1 MITTSEQF
9 DFSIQQLDKLRQ
21 RAQIV
26 EADPSKDILLKEM
39 ELAGVRG
46 MIAQMEKEVR
56 AYNLSRLQETLKEL
70 QARSQSTPPERIPE
84 LFGQMLG
91 AMNEFTTA
99 MQPVI

>member
-21 RAQIV
+21 RAQTI
-26 EADPSKDILLKEM
+26 EADPAKDILFKEM

-46 MIAQMEKEVR
+46 MIAQIEKEIRV
-56 AYNLSRLQETLKEL
+56 YNLARFQETLKEL
-70 QARSQSTPPERIPE
+70 QLRSQSTSPERLPE